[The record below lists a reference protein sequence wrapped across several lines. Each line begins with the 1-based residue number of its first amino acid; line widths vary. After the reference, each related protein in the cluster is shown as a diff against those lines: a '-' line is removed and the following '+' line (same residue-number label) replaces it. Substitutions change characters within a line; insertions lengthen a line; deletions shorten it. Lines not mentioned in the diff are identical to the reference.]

1 MYELLSRMAPGEFI
15 GLVAVA
21 GGLICGLVAIVMGI
35 GLEFRRADLAFTL
48 KKDMLERGMTPEEIR
63 MVMEA
68 GKKYPEQPCKSP
80 VEAEV

>member
-1 MYELLSRMAPGEFI
+1 MSELLSRMSPGEFI

-21 GGLICGLVAIVMGI
+21 GGLFCGLVAIVMGI
-35 GLEFRRADLAFTL
+35 RLEFRRADLAFSL

-63 MVMEA
+63 MVVEA
-68 GKKYPEQPCKSP
+68 GKKNPEQLCKSP